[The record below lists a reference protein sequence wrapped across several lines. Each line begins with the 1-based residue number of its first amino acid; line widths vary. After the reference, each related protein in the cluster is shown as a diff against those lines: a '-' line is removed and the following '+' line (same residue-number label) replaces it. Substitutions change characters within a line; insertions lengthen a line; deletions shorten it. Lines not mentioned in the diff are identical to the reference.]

1 MIEIIMNGLKLNER
15 LSEKK
20 IDAIA
25 NIVSQRKSVFE
36 KMIDTKFKSKSS

>member
-1 MIEIIMNGLKLNER
+1 VNGLKLNER
-15 LSEKK
+15 ISEQK

-36 KMIDTKFKSKSS
+36 KMIETK